1 MATIIKRYA
10 QTWMLINSG
19 LLVPTADTLKLA
31 MVTSGY
37 TPSLLH
43 TQWSDVSSYE
53 VTPGDGYTAGG
64 EALVNPVITNTTLD
78 FDDTAWVSLTK
89 TFRYIVCYASKTA
102 GGLTNPLVF
111 YILPDSTP
119 ADIIQVGS
127 NYSININATDK
138 LFYDP
143 SPPS

>member
-1 MATIIKRYA
+1 MATIIKRYSH
-10 QTWMLINSG
+10 TWKLINSG
-19 LLVPTADTLKLA
+19 LLVPTSDTLMFAL
-31 MVTSGY
+31 VTSSY
-37 TPSLLH
+37 TPSLAH
-43 TQWSDVSSYE
+43 TQWADVSTYE
-53 VTPGDGYTAGG
+53 VASGDGYSTGG
-64 EALVNPVITNTTLD
+64 VALASPVATNTTID
-78 FDDTAWVSLTK
+78 FDDPVWTALTK
-89 TFRYIVCYASKTA
+89 TFRYVVCYASKTA

-119 ADIIQVGS
+119 ADIVQVGS